1 MNTSTMFEEIIKSSK
16 EQVSDRLS
24 SPIVGSFLVSW
35 CLWNY
40 KFIVILFS
48 DATVLRTFQL
58 IETIAFPTIWTI
70 FLNGFLFPAL
80 TATAYIFVYPYPAK
94 LVYAF
99 TRRRQKDILEIRRLI
114 ENETPLTIEDSRKI
128 RAQVLEA
135 DLRHK
140 NETDNL
146 NTELTRTKDLL
157 EKSLQ
162 SNVISS
168 ASVDAKKTSILEPS
182 QLKIMQRLAELGG
195 KVLRRSLISQ
205 NGQSK
210 VKNEYDLG
218 ELEHYA
224 FLVKNYDAE
233 FEDMRYE
240 FTHEGRRTLLVAEQN
255 ENSTQQ

>member
-1 MNTSTMFEEIIKSSK
+1 MKTLNMFEDIIKSAK
-16 EQVSDRLS
+16 EQVTDRLS
-24 SPIVGSFLVSW
+24 SPLFGSFLVSW

-58 IETIAFPTIWTI
+58 IETIAFPTIWSI
-70 FLNGFLFPAL
+70 FLNGILFPAL
-80 TATAYIFVYPYPAK
+80 TVMAYIFVYPYPAK

-99 TRRRQKDILEIRRLI
+99 TRRRQKDIIEIRRLI
-114 ENETPLTIEDSRKI
+114 ENETPLTIEDSRII

-146 NTELTRTKDLL
+146 NTELTITKNLL

-162 SNVISS
+162 SNVNSS
-168 ASVDAKKTSILEPS
+168 ASLDETKTSILEPS
-182 QLKIMQRLAELGG
+182 QLKIMQRLAERGG
-195 KVLRRSLISQ
+195 NALYRSLISQ
-205 NGQSK
+205 NGQTQ
-210 VKNEYDLG
+210 VQNEYDLG
-218 ELEHYA
+218 ELERNG

-233 FEDMRYE
+233 YEDKRYE
-240 FTHEGRRTLLVAEQN
+240 FTHEGRRALLIAEQN
-255 ENSTQQ
+255 ENPTQ